1 MESKKQ
7 IDTRGALVFI
17 KNLWTKYIKDNLFR
31 VNVEN
36 QIKLPEVQKVTIEN
50 APEVQIVR
58 LINHKDIQRVEVVN
72 ETSLDQFVKDIA
84 IIFENQIEKIK
95 ELKDNREIIAKL
107 DELKPRS
114 GKYSAEDTIESLKSV
129 VTAIKNQKL
138 IVDTTKIE
146 KGLKSLETGIKNI
159 KLKESFKP
167 SDLEDLL
174 KNIYIPNP
182 PKVVGI
188 SDEKSNRINP
198 ATEAT
203 LQNLVEFNTNDIEE
217 ASSTVTYIGMEK
229 ADGTWCVKKIDTS
242 AGNSFGYATVSN
254 NPTRTSYTLGWT
266 NRATLTYENYG
277 VAF

>member
-17 KNLWTKYIKDNLFR
+17 KNLWVKYIKDNLFR
-31 VNVEN
+31 VKVEN
-36 QIKLPEVQKVTIEN
+36 QIKFPDIQKVTIEN
-50 APEVQIVR
+50 VPNIQSVR
-58 LINHKDIQRVEVVN
+58 LINQKDIQRVEVVN

-95 ELKDNREIIAKL
+95 ELKDNKDIIAKL
-107 DELKPRS
+107 DELKPKK

-188 SDEKSNRINP
+188 SDEKGNRINP
-198 ATEAT
+198 ATEET
-203 LQNLVEFNTNDIEE
+203 LQNLVGLEIPPYDEQVIDLADPDDI
-217 ASSTVTYIGMEK
+217 SITY
-229 ADGTWCVKKIDTS
+229 KKDS
-242 AGNSFGYATVSN
+242 ATVATKSI
-254 NPTRTSYTLGWT
+254 TTSGTT
-266 NRATLTYENYG
+266 ITITKI
-277 VAF
+277 